1 MRGGAHPVCYH
12 LPRVHTSTNW
22 PAGLAIIFDMDGVV
36 VDSTSLHTVAWER
49 YLARLGVDGNG
60 IMRRMLGKRNDQI
73 VRDLFGSALPA
84 AEVDR
89 HGAEKEALYRE
100 LMAPVFE
107 RHLVPGVRE
116 FVREAARAG
125 VPLGL
130 GTNAERLNVE
140 FVLGRAGLAD
150 AFRAVVDGQQVSRP
164 KPDPEVYL
172 EVARQLGVPPRDC
185 VIFEDSPGGMAA
197 ARAAGARL
205 VAVLTT
211 LPEAPGADLA
221 IRDFTDP
228 QLRPWLAALS
238 PAP

>member
-1 MRGGAHPVCYH
+1 
-12 LPRVHTSTNW
+12 
-22 PAGLAIIFDMDGVV
+22 MDGVL
-36 VDSTSLHTVAWER
+36 VDSTALHTVAWER
-49 YLARLGVDGNG
+49 YLERLNVDGNG
-60 IMRRMLGKRNDQI
+60 ITRRMLGKRNDQI
-73 VRDLFGSALPA
+73 VRDLFGDDLPQS
-84 AEVDR
+84 EVDR

-100 LMAPVFE
+100 LMAPVFQ
-107 RHLVPGVRE
+107 RHLVPGVCE

-140 FVLGRAGLAD
+140 FVLGRAGLA
-150 AFRAVVDGQQVSRP
+150 AEFGAVVDGQQVSRP
-164 KPDPEVYL
+164 KPDPEVYV
-172 EVARQLGVPPRDC
+172 EAARRLGVAPRDC

-211 LPEAPGADLA
+211 LAEAPAADLA
-221 IRDFTDP
+221 VRDFTDP
-228 QLRPWLAALS
+228 RLRPWLASLR